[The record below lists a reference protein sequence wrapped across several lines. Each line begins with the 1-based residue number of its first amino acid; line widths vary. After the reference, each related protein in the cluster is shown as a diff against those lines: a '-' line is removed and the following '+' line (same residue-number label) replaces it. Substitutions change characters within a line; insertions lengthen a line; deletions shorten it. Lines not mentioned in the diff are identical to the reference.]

1 MHELSGVSVT
11 QTRVAAPRPPE
22 SPAPYRFPLLAAL
35 APVLASVIIWQVT
48 GSAFA
53 LIFAAIGPITAL
65 ASLLDAR
72 LGSRRTLRRELRR
85 FRLDASDVAE
95 QIELHHSAE
104 RDRRRARFPTGS
116 DLALWGGGDPHRWSF
131 EGAAPLLVNLGI
143 GSSCSAVSLDMP
155 GAGSNLSRE
164 VQARLTELE
173 SLTQRIQ
180 SGPLL
185 ADARLGIG
193 ISGVT
198 TVSLAAARSVVLQ
211 LARTLSPADF
221 ELSISAPSTEREWL
235 AHLPHV
241 ADSRFDRGAVVAQFV
256 RSQDREVV
264 ATVATAASIAS
275 LPSSCR
281 IALLIASTS
290 TDTPE
295 SNRTVK
301 TNTVQLVHHPD
312 PQFSGPLEL
321 ALVSREQA
329 VQWALGAREIAIR
342 DGLIARVAR
351 LPDRVELS
359 AVIGPARVVAELA
372 ESELAES
379 KLAGAF
385 SNAVARAVDG
395 NTQSSLCATFV
406 VDEAGPVT
414 IDLVSDGPHAVVG
427 GTTGSGK
434 SELLISWVVSL
445 ASAHPPESVTFL
457 LVDFKGGAAFASLKS
472 LPHTVGIITDLDEAE
487 AARALSSLR
496 AELRF
501 RERTLASAGA
511 RDIGEVSGL
520 ARLVI
525 VVDEFATVIDQHPD
539 LHALFSDI
547 AARGRSLGVHLVLC
561 TQRPGVT
568 VRDAVLANTDLRI
581 SLRVN
586 NRTDSVAVVGSEAAA
601 RLDPTNRGR
610 AILAMAGHEPG
621 EVQVAVTKDADVRE
635 VVRLWAASTSPRR
648 PWCEA
653 LPKVILQNDVDLL
666 SVYQDAESSLVRE
679 DGERCDEEAGWIP
692 FGLLDQ
698 PERQRRAVARYEARR
713 DGNLL
718 IIGRPGSGKSTMLG
732 VLGTGAGSRHL
743 ARSAD
748 AAWDEVSQL
757 AVRLERS
764 RDCDRGS
771 PGRELILIDDIDS
784 LLLRFSSDHRTEFVA
799 RLSQVLRDGSAAGLA
814 VAMAAQ
820 RLSTDV
826 HPLAALAGTTMSLA
840 PATRQELSLLGL
852 DPAHFVAG
860 LPPGGGIWRGDRVQ
874 VVFAPL
880 RQASERI
887 GAIADIRKD
896 RPLAVVSGHP
906 SATVRLL
913 DAQVFSVVPLGST
926 DTDPREL
933 VVSEGRGQIALIGD
947 AEQWQSRW
955 GALASLRPLSDI
967 LFHRCTVL
975 EVRTLTRSRELPPVL
990 GDDPALCWRW
1000 RDDGGFDR
1008 VRLEKHAQRSQR

>member
-1 MHELSGVSVT
+1 VHELSPVSVA

-22 SPAPYRFPLLAAL
+22 SPAPYRFPLLATL
-35 APVLASVIIWQVT
+35 APVVASVIIWQVT

-53 LIFAAIGPITAL
+53 LIFAAIGPITAI
-65 ASLLDAR
+65 ASLVDSR

-85 FRLDASDVAE
+85 FRVDAAAVAK
-95 QIELHHSAE
+95 QIESRHSAE
-104 RDRRRARFPTGS
+104 CDRRRARFPTGS
-116 DLALWGGGDPHRWSF
+116 DLAVWHEGDPHRWSSD
-131 EGAAPLLVNLGI
+131 GVAPLLVNLGI
-143 GSSCSAVSLDMP
+143 GSSSSAVSLDMS
-155 GAGSNLSRE
+155 GAGSNLSHE
-164 VQARLTELE
+164 VQSRLAELE
-173 SLTQRIQ
+173 GLTQRIQ

-185 ADARLGIG
+185 ADAQLGIG
-193 ISGVT
+193 ISGVR

-211 LARTLSPADF
+211 LARTLSPSDF
-221 ELSISAPSTEREWL
+221 ELSVWAPLTEREWL
-235 AHLPHV
+235 EHLPHV
-241 ADSRFDRGAVVAQFV
+241 ADSRFDRETVVAQFV
-256 RSQDREVV
+256 RSQDRTVV
-264 ATVATAASIAS
+264 ATVATAATVAS

-281 IALLIASTS
+281 IAIHIASTS
-290 TDTPE
+290 TDTAE
-295 SNRTVK
+295 RDRTVK
-301 TNTVQLVHHPD
+301 TNTVQIVHHPD
-312 PQFSGPLEL
+312 PQFGGPLEL

-329 VQWALGAREIAIR
+329 VQWALGAREIAVR

-359 AVIGPARVVAELA
+359 SMLGPGRVGTELVGSARLGASSNGVA
-372 ESELAES
+372 
-379 KLAGAF
+379 GT
-385 SNAVARAVDG
+385 VAA
-395 NTQSSLCATFV
+395 NIPSSLTAVFL

-414 IDLVSDGPHAVVG
+414 IDLASDGPHAVVG

-457 LVDFKGGAAFASLKS
+457 LVDFKGGAAFASLQS

-561 TQRPGVT
+561 TQRPGAT
-568 VRDAVLANTDLRI
+568 VRDAVLANADLRI

-601 RLDPTNRGR
+601 RLDPANRGR
-610 AILAMAGHEPG
+610 AILALAGREPG
-621 EVQVAVTKDADVRE
+621 AVQVAVTKDADIQSVARC
-635 VVRLWAASTSPRR
+635 WAASTVPRR
-648 PWCEA
+648 PWCEP
-653 LPKVILQNDVDLL
+653 LPKVVLHNDLVLVSTSQSTESNLL
-666 SVYQDAESSLVRE
+666 LE
-679 DGERCDEEAGWIP
+679 DGERSDEEAGCIP

-698 PERQRRAVARYEARR
+698 PERQRRVVASYEPKR

-718 IIGRPGSGKSTMLG
+718 IIGGPGSGKSVMLG
-732 VLGTGAGSRHL
+732 VLGGRAGSRHL
-743 ARSAD
+743 ARSPD
-748 AAWDEVSQL
+748 AAWDEVSRL
-757 AVRLERS
+757 ALRLERGHD
-764 RDCDRGS
+764 RDRGS
-771 PGRELILIDDIDS
+771 HGRELILIDDIDS
-784 LLLRFSSDHRTEFVA
+784 LLLRFSSDHRSEFVA

-826 HPLAALAGTTMSLA
+826 HPLAALVGATMPLA

-852 DPAHFVAG
+852 DPTHFVSG

-880 RQASERI
+880 RQVSERT
-887 GAIADIRKD
+887 GAVADIRKD
-896 RPLAVVSGHP
+896 RPLAIVSGHP
-906 SATVRLL
+906 SATVELL
-913 DAQVFSVVPLGST
+913 DAQGFSVVPFSSANI
-926 DTDPREL
+926 DPSEL
-933 VVSEGRGQIALIGD
+933 VVSNGRRQVALVGD

-955 GALASLRPLSDI
+955 GALSSLRPLADI

-975 EVRTLTRSRELPPVL
+975 DLRALTRSRELPPVL
-990 GDDPALCWRW
+990 NDDPALCWRW

-1008 VRLEKHAQRSQR
+1008 VRLRKNTESPHR

>member
-1 MHELSGVSVT
+1 M
-11 QTRVAAPRPPE
+11 
-22 SPAPYRFPLLAAL
+22 
-35 APVLASVIIWQVT
+35 LASVVIWQVT

-53 LIFAAIGPITAL
+53 LIFAAIGPITAV
-65 ASLLDAR
+65 ASLLDSR
-72 LGSRRTLRRELRR
+72 FGSRRTLRRELRR
-85 FRLDASDVAE
+85 FRIDAAAVAQ
-95 QIELHHSAE
+95 QIDLHHSAE
-104 RDRRRARFPTGS
+104 CDRRRARFPTGS
-116 DLALWGGGDPHRWSF
+116 DLAAWHGGDPHRWSTD
-131 EGAAPLLVNLGI
+131 GAAPLLVNLGI
-143 GSSCSAVSLDMP
+143 GTSASALSLDMP
-155 GAGSNLSRE
+155 GGASNHGAE
-164 VQARLTELE
+164 VQARLAELE

-198 TVSLAAARSVVLQ
+198 AVSLAAARSVVLQ

-235 AHLPHV
+235 GHLPHV
-241 ADSRFDRGAVVAQFV
+241 ADSRFDRGAVVGQFI
-256 RSQDREVV
+256 RSQDRTVV
-264 ATVATAASIAS
+264 ATIATAANVAS

-281 IALLIASTS
+281 IAIHIASSS
-290 TDTPE
+290 TGTPE
-295 SNRTVK
+295 KDRRGEI
-301 TNTVQLVHHPD
+301 NTVQLVHHPD
-312 PQFSGPLEL
+312 PQFGGPLEL

-329 VQWALGAREIAIR
+329 VRWALGAREIAVR
-342 DGLIARVAR
+342 DGLVARVAR

-359 AVIGPARVVAELA
+359 AMLGPARAGTELA
-372 ESELAES
+372 RSARVGVS
-379 KLAGAF
+379 
-385 SNAVARAVDG
+385 SNVVARAG
-395 NTQSSLCATFV
+395 GGSIQSSLAATFL
-406 VDEAGPVT
+406 VDDTGPVT
-414 IDLVSDGPHAVVG
+414 IDLANDGPHAVVG

-445 ASAHPPESVTFL
+445 ASAHPPERVTFL
-457 LVDFKGGAAFASLKS
+457 LVDFKGGAAFASLQS

-496 AELRF
+496 AELRL

-511 RDIGEVSGL
+511 RDIGEVSGI

-568 VRDAVLANTDLRI
+568 VRDAVLANADVRI

-586 NRTDSVAVVGSEAAA
+586 NRNDSVAVVGSDAAA
-601 RLDPTNRGR
+601 RLDPVHRGR
-610 AILAMAGHEPG
+610 AILAMAGREPS
-621 EVQVAVTKDADVRE
+621 EVQVAVTKDADIQGVAR
-635 VVRLWAASTSPRR
+635 RWAASTSPRR
-648 PWCEA
+648 PWCEP
-653 LPKVILQNDVDLL
+653 LPKVILHGDLDLL
-666 SVYQDAESSLVRE
+666 SSSQEAESSLVGE
-679 DGERCDEEAGWIP
+679 DGERCDEEAGCIP

-698 PERQRRAVARYEARR
+698 PERQRRAVASYEPRR

-732 VLGTGAGSRHL
+732 ILGTSAGSRHL
-743 ARSAD
+743 ARSSD

-757 AVRLERS
+757 ARFL
-764 RDCDRGS
+764 DRGRERAHGS
-771 PGRELILIDDIDS
+771 RGRELILIDDIDS
-784 LLLRFSSDHRTEFVA
+784 LLLRFSPDHRTEFVA
-799 RLSQVLRDGSAAGLA
+799 RLSQVLRDGSAVGLA

-826 HPLAALAGTTMSLA
+826 HPLAALVGTTIPLA

-880 RQASERI
+880 RRGSART
-887 GAIADIRKD
+887 GAVAGIRKD
-896 RPLAVVSGHP
+896 RPLAIVSGYP
-906 SATVRLL
+906 SATVQRL
-913 DAQVFSVVPLGST
+913 DAQGFSVVPLNSV
-926 DTDPREL
+926 DSDPREL
-933 VVSEGRGQIALIGD
+933 VVSDGRSHVALVGD

-975 EVRTLTRSRELPPVL
+975 DVRTLTRSRELPPVL
-990 GDDPALCWRW
+990 SDDPGLCWRW

-1008 VRLEKHAQRSQR
+1008 VRLEKHPAARDGASGWADPDTVTPSSPAST